1 MITNNPEGPD
11 FNSAGLL
18 IFLYK
23 WRKTILV
30 ITAIGIVSS
39 IIFSFMIRP
48 KFKSTVV
55 MFPASTS
62 SLSKSLLAENFGGKH
77 DVMQFGEEEQAEQM
91 LQVLNSDQIRSRIC
105 QKYNLM
111 QHYRIDPNDKL
122 KKTRLYEEFNDN
134 VTFKRTEFMSVKVEV
149 LDWDPDTAAMIAND
163 IAALL
168 DTVHTRM
175 QRERAIQA
183 FRIVEIEYFDKL
195 AQIKAME
202 DSMRALNK
210 LGIYEIESQ
219 SEMLV
224 EQYAIAT
231 AKNDQRAVASIQ
243 EKLDVLAQY
252 GAAYIAIRDQME
264 LERKQ
269 LSLLRAKYKEAK
281 TDAEQSL
288 PYKFVVDRAYPAEKK
303 STPVRWLIV
312 TVSTVSSLIL
322 AIIIVIAME
331 NLSQIRGLSRRMK
344 EGSRKEEKTVKAQ
357 EPVI

>member
-1 MITNNPEGPD
+1 MITNNHEGSE
-11 FNSAGLL
+11 FNSTGLL
-18 IFLYK
+18 VFLYK
-23 WRKTILV
+23 WRKTILI

-39 IIFSFMIRP
+39 VIFSFMIRP
-48 KFKSTVV
+48 KYKSTVV
-55 MFPASTS
+55 MFPTSTS

-77 DVMQFGEEEQAEQM
+77 DIMQFGEEEQAEQM
-91 LQVLNSDQIRSRIC
+91 LQVLNSDEIRSRIC
-105 QKYNLM
+105 QKYDLM
-111 QHYRIDPNDKL
+111 KHYNIDPDDKL
-122 KKTRLYEEFNDN
+122 RKTHLYEEYNDN
-134 VTFKRTEFMSVKVEV
+134 VNFKRTEFMSVKVEV
-149 LDWDPDTAAMIAND
+149 LDWDPDTAALIAND
-163 IAALL
+163 ISELL
-168 DTVHTRM
+168 DSVHTRM
-175 QRERAIQA
+175 QRERAEQA
-183 FRIVEIEYFDKL
+183 FRIVELEYLDKV

-202 DSMRALNK
+202 DSMRVLNK

-231 AKNDQRAVASIQ
+231 AKNDQRAMASIQ
-243 EKLDVLAQY
+243 EQLDVLAQY

-288 PYKFVVDRAYPAEKK
+288 PYKFVVDKAYPAEKK

-312 TVSTVSSLIL
+312 TVSTISSFIL
-322 AIIIVIAME
+322 AVIIVIIVE
-331 NLSQIRGLSRRMK
+331 NLSQIRGLGRKAK
-344 EGSRKEEKTVKAQ
+344 EDGRKEEKTVKAQ

>member
-1 MITNNPEGPD
+1 
-11 FNSAGLL
+11 
-18 IFLYK
+18 
-23 WRKTILV
+23 
-30 ITAIGIVSS
+30 
-39 IIFSFMIRP
+39 
-48 KFKSTVV
+48 
-55 MFPASTS
+55 
-62 SLSKSLLAENFGGKH
+62 
-77 DVMQFGEEEQAEQM
+77 M
-91 LQVLNSDQIRSRIC
+91 LQVLNSDEIRSRIC

-111 QHYRIDPNDKL
+111 QHYKISPDDKL
-122 KKTRLYEEFNDN
+122 KKTHLYEEFSDN

-149 LDWDPDTAAMIAND
+149 LDWDPDTAALIAND
-163 IAALL
+163 ISALL
-168 DTVHTRM
+168 DSVHTRM
-175 QRERAIQA
+175 QRERATQA

-195 AQIKAME
+195 GQIKAME

-243 EKLDVLAQY
+243 EQLDILARY

-288 PYKFVVDRAYPAEKK
+288 PYKFVVDKAYPAEKK

-312 TVSTVSSLIL
+312 TVSAFSSFVL
-322 AIIIVIAME
+322 AVIIVIAME
-331 NLSQIRGLSRRMK
+331 NLSQIRGLSRRVK
-344 EGSRKEEKTVKAQ
+344 ESGKKEEKPVKAQ
-357 EPVI
+357 EPVL